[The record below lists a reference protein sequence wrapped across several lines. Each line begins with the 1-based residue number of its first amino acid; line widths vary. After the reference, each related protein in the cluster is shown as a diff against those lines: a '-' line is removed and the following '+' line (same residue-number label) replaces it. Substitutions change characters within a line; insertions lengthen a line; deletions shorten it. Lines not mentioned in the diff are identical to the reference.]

1 MRQNSISNRDVKMNV
16 IRNGI
21 ITTGFEEMRP
31 LNLPPEKR
39 WHIHGALD
47 LAGGDGIIRA
57 PARGTA
63 QGVVIFRSPGGAW
76 GAPGIDEKSEILEFP
91 WRDYWY
97 DIYGGIIVLYEPK
110 GRMHILAHIWASQI
124 LNPQPHPA
132 QFPFRYA
139 YYIEERETTRYPC
152 HMMLTE
158 TVEVK
163 DGQPLARV
171 GNAGQSTGPHVHWEI
186 HHQATK
192 LDDYPLRINPEE
204 YL

>member
-1 MRQNSISNRDVKMNV
+1 MNV

-91 WRDYWY
+91 WKEYWY

-124 LNPQPHPA
+124 LNSQPHPA

>member
-1 MRQNSISNRDVKMNV
+1 LRQNSISNRDVKMNV

>member
-1 MRQNSISNRDVKMNV
+1 MNV
-16 IRNGI
+16 IRKGI

-39 WHIHGALD
+39 WHVHGALD

-124 LNPQPHPA
+124 LNSQPHPA

-163 DGQPLARV
+163 EGQPLARV

-186 HHQATK
+186 HHQADR
-192 LDDYPLRINPEE
+192 LNDYPLRINPEE

>member
-1 MRQNSISNRDVKMNV
+1 MNV

>member
-1 MRQNSISNRDVKMNV
+1 MNV

-91 WRDYWY
+91 WKEYWY

-124 LNPQPHPA
+124 LNSQPHPA

-192 LDDYPLRINPEE
+192 LDDYPLRINPKE